1 MIAKNVGIKRSKS
14 EFILVTNID
23 IIFSDEFFEFLSKK
37 KIKEDVIYRC
47 DRYDIDYNEFNTS
60 TFNEK
65 EVLKNCTL
73 INKKY
78 FSINTKT
85 NKKNYVQIS
94 IYSFFNSISKTIK
107 KFLH

>member
-37 KIKEDVIYRC
+37 KLREYVIYRC

-85 NKKNYVQIS
+85 NKKKLCSNKYL
-94 IYSFFNSISKTIK
+94 FFFQFNK
-107 KFLH
+107 